1 MSKIISSNSDVGS
14 LLGMT
19 IDKIMETNAVIMDGN
34 KTVLDAINQMQEKN
48 AKVVLISHQGEA
60 VGLVSKSDILFK
72 VAAKNLP
79 LNKVKLREIM
89 SSPVY
94 SLPPHSTLQ
103 DALNYMDKYDIK
115 QIIVSTGSTILGIM
129 KRASIYENV
138 QKASMST
145 VETLTEGAPMCIIN
159 PNAVKYVKDLST
171 AKAVCPYCESPFD
184 DKNTLSKHID
194 RLHGGAGLLEG
205 DSRQF

>member
-1 MSKIISSNSDVGS
+1 MSKISSASDVGA
-14 LLGMT
+14 LLDIS
-19 IDKIMETNAVIMDGN
+19 IDKIMETDAVIMEGE
-34 KTVLDAINQMQEKN
+34 KTVMDAINKMQEKN

-72 VAAKNLP
+72 VAAKSLP

-103 DALNYMDKYDIK
+103 EALNFMDKYEIK
-115 QIIVSTGSTILGIM
+115 QIIVSTGSAILGVL

-138 QKASMST
+138 QKASMSS
-145 VETLTEGAPMCIIN
+145 VDSLTEGAPMCIIN
-159 PNAVKYVKDLST
+159 PNAVKYVKDLSS

-205 DSRQF
+205 DSRQY

>member
-1 MSKIISSNSDVGS
+1 
-14 LLGMT
+14 MT
-19 IDKIMETNAVIMDGN
+19 IDKIMETDALIMEGD
-34 KTVLDAINQMQEKN
+34 KTVLDAINKMQEKN

-72 VAAKNLP
+72 VAVKNLP

-103 DALNYMDKYDIK
+103 EALNYMDKYDIK
-115 QIIVSTGSTILGIM
+115 QIIVSTGSTILGIL

-145 VETLTEGAPMCIIN
+145 VDALTEGAPMCIIN

-184 DKNTLSKHID
+184 DKNALSKHID

-205 DSRQF
+205 DSRQY

>member
-1 MSKIISSNSDVGS
+1 VSKIISSASDVGA
-14 LLGMT
+14 LLAMP
-19 IDKIMETNAVIMDGN
+19 IDKIMETDAVIMEGD

-48 AKVVLISHQGEA
+48 AKVVLVSHQGEA
-60 VGLVSKSDILFK
+60 IGIVSKSDILFK
-72 VAAKNLP
+72 AAAKNLS

-129 KRASIYENV
+129 NRASIYENL
-138 QKASMST
+138 QKASIST
-145 VETLTEGAPMCIIN
+145 VESLTEGAPMCIIN

-184 DKNTLSKHID
+184 DKNSLSKHID

-205 DSRQF
+205 DTRQF

>member
-1 MSKIISSNSDVGS
+1 MSKIISSSSDVGT

-19 IDKIMETNAVIMDGN
+19 IDKIMETDAVIMDGN
-34 KTVLDAINQMQEKN
+34 KTVMDAINNMQEKN

-60 VGLVSKSDILFK
+60 IGIVSKSDILFK

-103 DALNYMDKYDIK
+103 EALNYMDKYDIK

-138 QKASMST
+138 QKSSMST
-145 VETLTEGAPMCIIN
+145 VESLTEGAPMCIIN

-184 DKNTLSKHID
+184 DKNALSKHID

-205 DSRQF
+205 DTRQY

>member
-1 MSKIISSNSDVGS
+1 MGA
-14 LLGMT
+14 LLDIP
-19 IDKIMETNAVIMDGN
+19 IDKIMETDAVIMEGE
-34 KTVLDAINQMQEKN
+34 KTVLDAINKMQEKN

-72 VAAKNLP
+72 VAAKSLP
-79 LNKVKLREIM
+79 LHKVKLREIM
-89 SSPVY
+89 TSPVY

-103 DALNYMDKYDIK
+103 EALNYMDKYDIK
-115 QIIVSTGSTILGIM
+115 QIIVSTGSAILGIL

-145 VETLTEGAPMCIIN
+145 VDSLTEGAPMCIIN

-205 DSRQF
+205 DRRQY

>member
-1 MSKIISSNSDVGS
+1 MSKIISSASDVGA
-14 LLGMT
+14 LFDIH
-19 IDKIMETNAVIMDGN
+19 IDKIMETDAVIMEGE

-60 VGLVSKSDILFK
+60 IGIVSKSDILFK

-103 DALNYMDKYDIK
+103 DALNYMDKYNIK
-115 QIIVSTGSTILGIM
+115 QIIVSTGSSILGIM

-145 VETLTEGAPMCIIN
+145 VESLTEGAPMCIIN

-171 AKAVCPYCESPFD
+171 AKVVCPYCESPFD

-205 DSRQF
+205 DTRQY

>member
-1 MSKIISSNSDVGS
+1 VSKIISSASDVGA
-14 LLGMT
+14 LLGMP
-19 IDKIMETNAVIMDGN
+19 IDKIMETDAVIMEGD

-60 VGLVSKSDILFK
+60 IGIVSKSDILFK

-103 DALNYMDKYDIK
+103 DALNYMDKYNIK
-115 QIIVSTGSTILGIM
+115 QIIVSTGSSILGIM

-145 VETLTEGAPMCIIN
+145 VESLTEGAPMCIIN

-171 AKAVCPYCESPFD
+171 AKVVCPYCESPFD

-205 DSRQF
+205 DTRQY

>member
-1 MSKIISSNSDVGS
+1 MSKIISSSSDVGA

-19 IDKIMETNAVIMDGN
+19 IDKIMETDAVIMDGN
-34 KTVLDAINQMQEKN
+34 KTVMDAINNMQEKN

-60 VGLVSKSDILFK
+60 IGLVSKSDILFK
-72 VAAKNLP
+72 VAARNLP

>member
-1 MSKIISSNSDVGS
+1 MSKIISSASDVGA
-14 LLGMT
+14 LLAMS
-19 IDKIMETNAVIMDGN
+19 IDKIMDTDAVIMDGN
-34 KTVLDAINQMQEKN
+34 KTVLDAVNKMQEKN

-60 VGLVSKSDILFK
+60 MGLVSKSDILFK

-103 DALNYMDKYDIK
+103 DALDYMDKYNIK
-115 QIIVSTGSTILGIM
+115 QIIVSTGSAILGILN
-129 KRASIYENV
+129 RANIYEKI
-138 QKASMST
+138 QSTSMSA
-145 VETLTEGAPMCIIN
+145 VDSLTEGAPMCIIN

-184 DKNTLSKHID
+184 DKTALSKHID

-205 DSRQF
+205 DTRQY

>member
-1 MSKIISSNSDVGS
+1 MSKIISSASDVGA
-14 LLGMT
+14 LLAMS
-19 IDKIMETNAVIMDGN
+19 IDKLMDTDALIMDGG
-34 KTVLDAINQMQEKN
+34 KSVLDAVHQMQEKD

-60 VGLVSKSDILFK
+60 IGIVSKSDILFK
-72 VAAKNLP
+72 VVAKNLP

-89 SSPVY
+89 TSPVY
-94 SLPPHSTLQ
+94 SLPPHSSLQ
-103 DALNYMDKYDIK
+103 DALNYMDKYEIK
-115 QIIVSTGSTILGIM
+115 QIIVSTGSSILGIM

-145 VETLTEGAPMCIIN
+145 VESLTEGAPMCIIN
-159 PNAVKYVKDLST
+159 PNAIKYVKDLST

-184 DKNTLSKHID
+184 DKNALSKHID

-205 DSRQF
+205 DTRQY

>member
-1 MSKIISSNSDVGS
+1 MSKIISSASNVGA
-14 LLGMT
+14 LLTMP
-19 IDKIMETNAVIMDGN
+19 IDKIMETDALIMQADN
-34 KTVLDAINQMQEKN
+34 TILEAIKFMQEKD
-48 AKVVLISHQGEA
+48 AKVVLVAHQGEA
-60 VGLVSKSDILFK
+60 IGIISKSDILFK
-72 VAAKNLP
+72 AVLKNVQ

-103 DALNYMDKYDIK
+103 EALDYMDKCSIK
-115 QIIVSTGSTILGIM
+115 QIIVSSGTSILGILR
-129 KRASIYENV
+129 RANIYERV
-138 QKASMST
+138 QTASAST

-159 PNAVKYVKDLST
+159 PDSVRYVKDLKN

-184 DKNTLSKHID
+184 DKNALSKHID

-205 DSRQF
+205 DTRQY

>member
-1 MSKIISSNSDVGS
+1 MSKISSSSEVGALLDIS
-14 LLGMT
+14 
-19 IDKIMETNAVIMDGN
+19 IDKIMETDAVIMEGE
-34 KTVLDAINQMQEKN
+34 KTVMDAINKMQEKK

-72 VAAKNLP
+72 VAAKSLP

-103 DALNYMDKYDIK
+103 EALNFMDKYEIK
-115 QIIVSTGSTILGIM
+115 QIIVSTGSSILGVL

-145 VETLTEGAPMCIIN
+145 VGTLTEGAPMCIIN

-205 DSRQF
+205 DSRQY

>member
-1 MSKIISSNSDVGS
+1 VSKIISSSSDVGA

-19 IDKIMETNAVIMDGN
+19 IDKIMETDALIMEGD
-34 KTVLDAINQMQEKN
+34 KTVLDAINKMQEKN

-72 VAAKNLP
+72 VAVKNLP

-94 SLPPHSTLQ
+94 SLPPHSSLQ
-103 DALNYMDKYDIK
+103 DALNYMDKYNIK
-115 QIIVSTGSTILGIM
+115 QIIVSTGSTILGII

-145 VETLTEGAPMCIIN
+145 VDALTEGAPMCIIN

-205 DSRQF
+205 DSRQY

>member
-1 MSKIISSNSDVGS
+1 MSKIISSASDVGA
-14 LLGMT
+14 LLAMS
-19 IDKIMETNAVIMDGN
+19 IDKLMDTDALIMEGE
-34 KTVLDAINQMQEKN
+34 KTVLDAVHKMQEKG

-60 VGLVSKSDILFK
+60 IGIVSKSDILFK
-72 VAAKNLP
+72 VVAKNLP
-79 LNKVKLREIM
+79 LNKIKLREIM
-89 SSPVY
+89 TSPVY

-103 DALNYMDKYDIK
+103 DALNYMDKYRIK
-115 QIIVSTGSTILGIM
+115 QIIVSTGSSILGIM

-145 VETLTEGAPMCIIN
+145 VESLTEGAPMCIIN
-159 PNAVKYVKDLST
+159 PNAVKYVKDLSS

-184 DKNTLSKHID
+184 DKNALSKHID

-205 DSRQF
+205 DTRQY

>member
-1 MSKIISSNSDVGS
+1 MSKISSSSEVGAI
-14 LLGMT
+14 LDIH
-19 IDKIMETNAVIMDGN
+19 IDKIMETDAVIMEGE
-34 KTVLDAINQMQEKN
+34 KTVLDAINKMQEKN

-72 VAAKNLP
+72 VAAKSLP
-79 LNKVKLREIM
+79 LHKVKLREIM

-103 DALNYMDKYDIK
+103 EALNYMDKYDIK
-115 QIIVSTGSTILGIM
+115 QIIVSTGSTILGIL

-145 VETLTEGAPMCIIN
+145 VDSLTEGAPMCIIN

-184 DKNTLSKHID
+184 DKNALSKHID

-205 DSRQF
+205 DTRQF

>member
-1 MSKIISSNSDVGS
+1 MSKIISSASDVGA
-14 LLGMT
+14 LLAMP
-19 IDKIMETNAVIMDGN
+19 IDKIMETDALIMEGE
-34 KTVLDAINQMQEKN
+34 KTVLDAVNKMQEKN

-60 VGLVSKSDILFK
+60 IGIVSKSDILFK
-72 VAAKNLP
+72 VSAKNLP
-79 LNKVKLREIM
+79 LNKIKLREIM

-103 DALNYMDKYDIK
+103 DALDYMDKYGIK
-115 QIIVSTGSTILGIM
+115 QIIVSAGSSILGILR
-129 KRASIYENV
+129 RANIYENV

-145 VETLTEGAPMCIIN
+145 VESLTEGAPMCIIN
-159 PNAVKYVKDLST
+159 PNAVKYVKDLSS

-184 DKNTLSKHID
+184 DKTSLSKHID

-205 DSRQF
+205 DTRQY

>member
-1 MSKIISSNSDVGS
+1 VSKISSASDVGT
-14 LLGMT
+14 LLDIS
-19 IDKIMETNAVIMDGN
+19 IDKIMETDAVIMEGE
-34 KTVLDAINQMQEKN
+34 KTVMDAINKMQEKN

-72 VAAKNLP
+72 VAAKSLP

-103 DALNYMDKYDIK
+103 EALNFMDKYEIK
-115 QIIVSTGSTILGIM
+115 QIIVSTGSAILGVL

-138 QKASMST
+138 QKASMSS
-145 VETLTEGAPMCIIN
+145 VDSLTEGAPMCIIN

-205 DSRQF
+205 DSRQY

>member
-1 MSKIISSNSDVGS
+1 MSKISSASDVGA
-14 LLGMT
+14 LLDIS
-19 IDKIMETNAVIMDGN
+19 IDKIMETDAVIMEGE
-34 KTVLDAINQMQEKN
+34 KTVMDAINKMQEKN

-72 VAAKNLP
+72 VAAKSLP
-79 LNKVKLREIM
+79 LHKVKLREIM

-103 DALNYMDKYDIK
+103 EALNFMDKYEIK
-115 QIIVSTGSTILGIM
+115 QIIVSTGSAILGVL

-138 QKASMST
+138 QKASMSS
-145 VETLTEGAPMCIIN
+145 VDSLTEGAPMCIIN
-159 PNAVKYVKDLST
+159 PNAVKYVKDLSS

-184 DKNTLSKHID
+184 DKNALSKHID

-205 DSRQF
+205 DTRQY

>member
-1 MSKIISSNSDVGS
+1 MSKIISSASDVGA
-14 LLGMT
+14 LLDIH
-19 IDKIMETNAVIMDGN
+19 IDKIMETDAVIMEAE

-60 VGLVSKSDILFK
+60 IGIVSKSDILFK

-103 DALNYMDKYDIK
+103 DALNYMDKYNIK
-115 QIIVSTGSTILGIM
+115 QIIVSTGSSILGIM

-145 VETLTEGAPMCIIN
+145 VESLTEGAPMCIIN

-171 AKAVCPYCESPFD
+171 AKVVCPYCESPFD

-205 DSRQF
+205 DTRQY

>member
-1 MSKIISSNSDVGS
+1 MSKIITSASDVGA
-14 LLGMT
+14 LLDIH
-19 IDKIMETNAVIMDGN
+19 IDKIMETDAVIMEGE

-60 VGLVSKSDILFK
+60 IGIVSKSDILFK

-103 DALNYMDKYDIK
+103 DALNYMDKYNIK
-115 QIIVSTGSTILGIM
+115 QIIVSTGSSILGIM

-145 VETLTEGAPMCIIN
+145 VESLTEGAPMCIIN

-171 AKAVCPYCESPFD
+171 AKVVCPYCESPFD

-205 DSRQF
+205 DTRQY

>member
-1 MSKIISSNSDVGS
+1 MSKIISSASDVGA
-14 LLGMT
+14 LLAMP
-19 IDKIMETNAVIMDGN
+19 IDKIMETDAVIMEGD

-60 VGLVSKSDILFK
+60 IGIVSKSDILFK

-103 DALNYMDKYDIK
+103 EALNYMDKYNIK
-115 QIIVSTGSTILGIM
+115 QIIVSTGSSILGIM

-138 QKASMST
+138 QKTSMST
-145 VETLTEGAPMCIIN
+145 VDSLTEGAPMCIIN

-184 DKNTLSKHID
+184 DKNALSKHID

-205 DSRQF
+205 DTRQY

>member
-1 MSKIISSNSDVGS
+1 VSKIISSASDVGA
-14 LLGMT
+14 LLGMP
-19 IDKIMETNAVIMDGN
+19 IDKIMETDAVIMEGD

-60 VGLVSKSDILFK
+60 IGIVSKSDILFK

-103 DALNYMDKYDIK
+103 EALNYMDKYNIK
-115 QIIVSTGSTILGIM
+115 QIIVSTGSSILGIM

-145 VETLTEGAPMCIIN
+145 VESLTEGAPMCIIN

-171 AKAVCPYCESPFD
+171 AKVVCPYCESPFD

-205 DSRQF
+205 DTRQY

>member
-60 VGLVSKSDILFK
+60 IGLVSKSDILFK

-138 QKASMST
+138 QKASMSS